1 MSSASFDDHAPV
13 QENKLVKPAPQLD
26 QVTPKVV
33 APPEQPVASRRKKP
47 MKLILAGL
55 GVGAIAA
62 SGFGYNWWQYASA
75 HQSTNNATVTGNIHS
90 IGSRVSGTVDQVL
103 VDDNQDVKAGQPL
116 IRLDDR
122 DFQIKLQQAQ
132 ADLAAAQQ
140 KANTAQ
146 VNVALSG
153 QNATASNTKAQGGI
167 GTAQAAIAQA
177 QAQVA
182 EAQAGVPRAQADLA
196 QTNANLAKAQA
207 DYNRFNQL
215 FSSGAV
221 SRRELDTARQA
232 YEVARAQRDSASEGV
247 RQAQAKVAQAE
258 QGVATAQA
266 GLESSQGELQQA
278 QAQNVQTQV
287 SQSDY
292 QTAQAA
298 INQSQVALKN
308 AKQQLEYVTITAP
321 VSGRVGRKNV
331 QTGQQVQAGTPL
343 LAIVDDQYWVTANF
357 KETQLE
363 KMHPGQKVEIKL
375 DSFPHHEFTGRI
387 ESVSPASGAQFALLP
402 PDNATGN
409 FTKVVQ
415 RIPVK
420 VVFDRESIRGFES
433 AVTPGMSAEV
443 TVDLNS

>member
-1 MSSASFDDHAPV
+1 MSPV
-13 QENKLVKPAPQLD
+13 SLNGRSSVQKDESVQTVPQPD
-26 QVTPKVV
+26 PIAQKVV
-33 APPEQPVASRRKKP
+33 AQEQPVAARRKKP
-47 MKLILAGL
+47 MKLILSGL
-55 GVGAIAA
+55 GVGMIAA
-62 SGFGYNWWQYASA
+62 GGFGYNWWQYSST
-75 HQSTNNATVTGNIHS
+75 HQSTDNATVTGNIHS
-90 IGSRVSGTVDQVL
+90 IGARVPGTIEQVF
-103 VDDNQDVKAGQPL
+103 VADNQEVKAGQPL

-122 DFQIKLQQAQ
+122 DFQLKLQQAQ

-140 KANTAQ
+140 KATTAQ
-146 VNVALSG
+146 VNISLSDRT
-153 QNATASNTKAQGGI
+153 AAASNVKAQGGV
-167 GTAQAAIAQA
+167 GTAQAAISQA

-182 EAQAGVPRAQADLA
+182 EAQSGVPQAQANLA
-196 QTNANLAKAQA
+196 QAEANLAKAQA

-221 SRRELDTARQA
+221 SRRDLDAARQA
-232 YEVARAQRDSASEGV
+232 YEVARAQRVAAVEGV
-247 RQAQAKVAQAE
+247 TQAQAKVAQAQ

-278 QAQNVQTQV
+278 QAQGVKTEV
-287 SQSDY
+287 SQSEF
-292 QTAQAA
+292 QTAQTA
-298 INQSQVALKN
+298 IQQAQVALKN
-308 AKQQLEYVTITAP
+308 AQQQLNYVTITAP
-321 VSGRVGRKNV
+321 VSGRVGRKNA
-331 QTGQQVQAGTPL
+331 QTGQQVQPGTPL
-343 LAIVDDQYWVTANF
+343 LAIVDDEYWVTANF

-363 KMHPGQKVEIKL
+363 KMHPGQKAEIHL
-375 DSFPHHEFTGRI
+375 DAFPHHPFVGRI

-420 VVFDRESIRGFES
+420 VVFDRNSIRGFES